1 MPVVDEEGRV
11 VGIVTNGDLV
21 RRGGLPVRLE
31 LLQTFDTPEVHAQL
45 ARLAEPRR
53 EVREVMT
60 SPAVT
65 VRPEMDVRHVAE
77 LMLRHRLKRLPVV
90 DGAGRLVGIVS
101 RVDLLR
107 TVAGVPEGPPAPE
120 RYPPHVSGTAPV
132 RTIMSPEVPVVAADA
147 PLPEV
152 VNVVASTRLNRA
164 VVVDEHRHVLGV
176 ITDAELI
183 ERLTPR
189 ARPGVLSALM
199 HRIPFVPGSREAE
212 EALRHTTG
220 TRARDLM
227 TRDIVV
233 AREDEPVREVLA
245 RMLRQGKKIV
255 PVVDE
260 RGALVGMVDRADLLR
275 VLVEP

>member
-1 MPVVDEEGRV
+1 
-11 VGIVTNGDLV
+11 
-21 RRGGLPVRLE
+21 
-31 LLQTFDTPEVHAQL
+31 
-45 ARLAEPRR
+45 
-53 EVREVMT
+53 
-60 SPAVT
+60 
-65 VRPEMDVRHVAE
+65 
-77 LMLRHRLKRLPVV
+77 
-90 DGAGRLVGIVS
+90 
-101 RVDLLR
+101 
-107 TVAGVPEGPPAPE
+107 
-120 RYPPHVSGTAPV
+120 
-132 RTIMSPEVPVVAADA
+132 MSPEVPVVAADA

-164 VVVDEHRHVLGV
+164 VVVDERRHVLGV

-212 EALRHTTG
+212 ETLRHTTG

-233 AREDEPVREVLA
+233 AREDEPVREVLG
-245 RMLRQGKKIV
+245 RMLQQGKKIV
-255 PVVDE
+255 PVVNE

-275 VLVEP
+275 VLVES